1 MSFILPIISILAYC
15 FGYTTISG
23 IIGCIFSFLFIA
35 FNLNDKVTITLFAVF
50 TGIIGAFL
58 PYPEDGIS
66 YILHVGSASSM
77 ALLAMALLALVFT
90 LSILM
95 ISSMKK

>member
-1 MSFILPIISILAYC
+1 MAFILPIISILAYC

-23 IIGCIFSFLFIA
+23 IIGFISSILFIA
-35 FNLNDKVTITLFAVF
+35 FNLDDKVTIILFAVF
-50 TGIIGAFL
+50 TGTIGAFL
-58 PYPEDGIS
+58 PYPADSTS

-77 ALLAMALLALVFT
+77 ALLALVFA

>member
-1 MSFILPIISILAYC
+1 MSFILPIISILAYY

-35 FNLNDKVTITLFAVF
+35 FNLNDKVTITLFAGF

-77 ALLAMALLALVFT
+77 ALLALVFT

>member
-23 IIGCIFSFLFIA
+23 IIGCIFSFIFIA
-35 FNLNDKVTITLFAVF
+35 FNLDDKVTIILFAVF

-77 ALLAMALLALVFT
+77 ALLALDLVFT

-95 ISSMKK
+95 ISFMKK

>member
-1 MSFILPIISILAYC
+1 MSFILPIISILAYY

-77 ALLAMALLALVFT
+77 ALLALVFT